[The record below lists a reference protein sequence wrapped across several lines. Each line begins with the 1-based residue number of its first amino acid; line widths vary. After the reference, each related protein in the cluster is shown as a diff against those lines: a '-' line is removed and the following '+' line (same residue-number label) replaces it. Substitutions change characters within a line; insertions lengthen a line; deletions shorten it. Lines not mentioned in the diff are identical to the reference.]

1 MRGAQLPAAPCRRA
15 SAIPLEQERLL
26 QSAPAAIPDF
36 PSTSVVQEMPRKNQE
51 CTRMGGGAST
61 SKKRKASLQS
71 NSNRE
76 DSPPPR
82 DDLSRILRK
91 SLLPRGYPMPSKI
104 TGGMRLVNTFELC
117 FGNLDGYSEEHTS
130 IKLLA
135 LSLCQSIVS
144 LAAFKG
150 QDRRFTCTGTI
161 IQHTASSM
169 SILTSASLI
178 RSSEDESKILD
189 KLEIKVRLPNGKL
202 VVGKLWKYDFYYNI
216 AVVNTKAFPEFHAAC
231 FHNEVP
237 ANVKFSQSKLV
248 AIGRVF
254 ESGEL
259 MATGGTLLYKTCK
272 FDCQQLM
279 ASTCKTTKAGIGG
292 PIIDADG
299 KFIGMSFYYK
309 DGAPFLPITILQKC
323 LKHFNEFGRV
333 LQPWH
338 GLRIGSLQAEK
349 LRVREEVHDILPHAH
364 GIYVQKFHELILD
377 KAESAFRHG
386 EGMHLTVS
394 FLRPSSGSEFCATI
408 SAEVIDMSEQ
418 NMSSQNKSKQN
429 SVRWPVPK
437 TKWLYP
443 DDERDADMMPLVRK
457 CRRPGYVY
465 EAPLMTDVSRYTRV

>member
-1 MRGAQLPAAPCRRA
+1 
-15 SAIPLEQERLL
+15 
-26 QSAPAAIPDF
+26 
-36 PSTSVVQEMPRKNQE
+36 
-51 CTRMGGGAST
+51 
-61 SKKRKASLQS
+61 
-71 NSNRE
+71 
-76 DSPPPR
+76 
-82 DDLSRILRK
+82 
-91 SLLPRGYPMPSKI
+91 
-104 TGGMRLVNTFELC
+104 MRLVNTFELC

-150 QDRRFTCTGTI
+150 QNRRFTCTGTI

-386 EGMHLTVS
+386 ERMHLTVS

-429 SVRWPVPK
+429 RWPVPK